1 MSKRLDN
8 GHGSLE
14 RLELGG
20 DVGGLGREEEGG
32 KRKCCVCGLENRAV
46 GWGYTS

>member
-8 GHGSLE
+8 GHGS
-14 RLELGG
+14 LELGG

-32 KRKCCVCGLENRAV
+32 KRKCCVCGLENRTV
-46 GWGYTS
+46 GMGIYTS